1 MRRSREIVLGGVAVT
16 VAIFLQ
22 LQFMGPAVMGLN
34 VGLVVSYLAWLSGV
48 YPKKDARR
56 LGSLYLVGIAIQCLH
71 LCEEYLTGFHTVFP
85 EWAFGYRWSDRVFV
99 SFNLVWLSVFV
110 LAAWG
115 VFNNVRLAYLVVWF
129 FALIGGVGNGIFH
142 PVLSVIWSGY
152 FPGLVTSL
160 PHFVVGVLLVIEL
173 VKRDGPS
180 RT

>member
-1 MRRSREIVLGGVAVT
+1 MRRSREIVVSGVAVM

-34 VGLVVSYLAWLSGV
+34 VGLVVSYLAWLNGV
-48 YPKKDARR
+48 YPKADACRV
-56 LGSLYLVGIAIQCLH
+56 GSLYLVGIAVQCLH
-71 LCEEYLTGFHTVFP
+71 LCEEYLTGFHAMFP
-85 EWAFGYRWSDRVFV
+85 EWAFGYRWSDRLFV
-99 SFNLVWLSVFV
+99 SFNLIWLSVFV

-142 PVLSVIWSGY
+142 PVLSVIRGGY

-160 PHFVVGVLLVIEL
+160 PHLVVGVLLVIEL
-173 VKRDGPS
+173 VKRDGP
-180 RT
+180 RR